1 MSNETLNRGAMPD
14 NEQQTTNNEHVFP
27 LVIVDDGFWTLD
39 FSQVTIIPP
48 SWIPEPYRKMLVH
61 HVHMTVTVEDHY
73 QQPVSIEVLASRH
86 VGESYGRETLLQ
98 LPSKQVVQFGAVR
111 IDFTCC
117 TDAVRSAIL
126 EEKTPL
132 GRVLIDNNVLRRIEP
147 TAFLQ
152 ITPGPKL
159 AGWFGLSRP
168 ETCYGRL
175 GVIFCDDRPAIAVL
189 EILAPVKS

>member
-1 MSNETLNRGAMPD
+1 MTD
-14 NEQQTTNNEHVFP
+14 NEQRTTNNEQPFP

-39 FSQVTIIPP
+39 FSQVTIVPP

-61 HVHMTVTVEDHY
+61 HVHMTVTVEEHY
-73 QQPVSIEVLASRH
+73 QQPVTIEVLASRQ

-111 IDFTCC
+111 IDLTCC
-117 TDAVRSAIL
+117 AEPVRNAIL

-132 GRVLIDNNVLRRIEP
+132 GRVLIDHNVLRRIEP

-159 AGWFGLSRP
+159 AGWFGLTRP
-168 ETCYGRL
+168 EICYGRL

>member
-1 MSNETLNRGAMPD
+1 MND
-14 NEQQTTNNEHVFP
+14 NGEQPPGQEPIFP

-39 FSQVTIIPP
+39 FSQVTIVPP
-48 SWIPEPYRKMLVH
+48 SWVPEPYRGMLAH
-61 HVHMTVTVEDHY
+61 HFHMTVTVEAHY
-73 QQPVSIEVLASRH
+73 QQPVGIQVLASRRI
-86 VGESYGRETLLQ
+86 GESYGRETLLE
-98 LPSKQVVQFGAVR
+98 LSGSNQVVQFGAVR
-111 IDFTCC
+111 IDLTCC
-117 TDAVRSAIL
+117 SAAVRDAIL

-132 GRVLIDNNVLRRIEP
+132 GRVLIEHNVLRRIEP

-159 AGWFGLSRP
+159 AEWFGLSRP

-189 EILAPVKS
+189 EILAPVK